1 VEVGLK
7 QVTDH
12 LAVAAV
18 GEVLEQDHVAGDVR
32 DEEARAF
39 VITPD
44 GTHDGLNG
52 GSSTSIT
59 RWFFRCI
66 SGHGSR
72 RR

>member
-1 VEVGLK
+1 VA
-7 QVTDH
+7 DH
-12 LAVAAV
+12 LAKAAG

-66 SGHGSR
+66 SGQGSR